1 MWMNI
6 SVSGHKGL
14 SDGETTLYS
23 SSLGTPALSVLGEL
37 TLGHLRYLSF
47 PPKRQSFPPKNALSR
62 EVHAAKT
69 IMFTVAILA
78 QGKHSG

>member
-47 PPKRQSFPPKNALSR
+47 PPKRQSFSR
-62 EVHAAKT
+62 SACSEDHKKIFLAKC
-69 IMFTVAILA
+69 M
-78 QGKHSG
+78 QRRP